1 MRYIFILFISLSV
14 FSQNNS
20 KQFLF
25 VGNSLTYTNNLPEIF
40 ENIASNFNETIE
52 TTSLCYPNYGL
63 EDHWNDGKIQ
73 KLINKG
79 EFDYVIIQQGPSS
92 QNEGKQML
100 IDYGSK
106 IKRLCDKNRSQVV
119 YFMVWPSKNYYYTF
133 NGVIANHKLA
143 AELNDALLFP
153 VGEIWQAYNEI
164 KNLEDLYSPDGF
176 HPSKI
181 GSFLSALTM
190 FKTIYPNKD
199 LNILSFENSKTWV
212 TNKDSFN
219 TIIKLINTKTRENE
233 N

>member
-14 FSQNNS
+14 YSQNDS
-20 KQFLF
+20 KQLLF
-25 VGNSLTYTNNLPEIF
+25 IGNSLTYTNNLPGILK
-40 ENIASNFNETIE
+40 NIAAAFNETIE

-79 EFDYVIIQQGPSS
+79 EFDYIIIQQGPSS

-106 IKRLCDKNRSQVV
+106 IKRLTDKNGSQLV

-143 AELNDALLFP
+143 AEINDALLFP
-153 VGEIWQAYNEI
+153 VGEIWKSYDET
-164 KNLEDLYSPDGF
+164 KSEESLYSIDGF
-176 HPSKI
+176 HPSKT

-199 LNILSFENSKTWV
+199 LNTLSFENSKTWV
-212 TNKDSFN
+212 TNNDSFN
-219 TIIKLINTKTRENE
+219 TIIKLINTKTKEYGN
-233 N
+233 